1 MEKKIKWE
9 KPILRDLHGRITVGQ
24 SCYPGGGLQTLVI
37 CSTNGVGATNTC
49 DGGSGVGV
57 GG

>member
-24 SCYPGGGLQTLVI
+24 SCYPGGGFETFVI
-37 CSTNGVGATNTC
+37 CSTNGVGATNDC
-49 DGGSGVGV
+49 DSGSGVQT
-57 GG
+57 